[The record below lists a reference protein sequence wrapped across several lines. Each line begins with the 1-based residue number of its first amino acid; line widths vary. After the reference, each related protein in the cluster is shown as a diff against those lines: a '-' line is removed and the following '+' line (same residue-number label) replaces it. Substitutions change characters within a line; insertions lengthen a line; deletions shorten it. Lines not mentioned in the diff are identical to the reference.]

1 VAWVAGGTSGNVLET
16 YRQRECVIVL
26 DVETRVSQ
34 TNGFGGAHDIG
45 ARRGGVGHAT
55 SEEHRQVAVCEC
67 GAQLAGDSRLDLFQ
81 AAERHVA
88 HHHPELV
95 GALELDMVVQ
105 MAEDVGGIDA
115 DRRPGA

>member
-1 VAWVAGGTSGNVLET
+1 MPT
-16 YRQRECVIVL
+16 
-26 DVETRVSQ
+26 VETGVTQ
-34 TNGFGGAHDIG
+34 TSALGGAHDIG
-45 ARRGGVGHAT
+45 ARRGGAGQAT
-55 SEEHRQVAVCEC
+55 FEEHRQVAYCEC
-67 GAQLAGDSRLDLFQ
+67 GAQLAGDSRLELFQ

-95 GALELDMVVQ
+95 GALELDMVVE

>member
-1 VAWVAGGTSGNVLET
+1 VP
-16 YRQRECVIVL
+16 

-34 TNGFGGAHDIG
+34 TNALGGAHDIG
-45 ARRGGVGHAT
+45 GRLSGVGHAT
-55 SEEHRQVAVCEC
+55 VEEHRQVAFCEC

>member
-1 VAWVAGGTSGNVLET
+1 MPA
-16 YRQRECVIVL
+16 
-26 DVETRVSQ
+26 VETGVTDTSAL
-34 TNGFGGAHDIG
+34 GGAHDIG
-45 ARRGGVGHAT
+45 ASRGGVGHAVVD
-55 SEEHRQVAVCEC
+55 EHRQIAFCEC
-67 GAQLAGDSRLDLFQ
+67 GAQLAGDSRLELFQ

-105 MAEDVGGIDA
+105 MAENVGGIDA

>member
-1 VAWVAGGTSGNVLET
+1 VPG
-16 YRQRECVIVL
+16 
-26 DVETRVSQ
+26 VETRVTQ
-34 TNGFGGAHDIG
+34 TNALGGAHDIDG
-45 ARRGGVGHAT
+45 RRTGVGHAIV
-55 SEEHRQVAVCEC
+55 EEHRQVAFCEC

>member
-1 VAWVAGGTSGNVLET
+1 METGVTQTSAL
-16 YRQRECVIVL
+16 
-26 DVETRVSQ
+26 
-34 TNGFGGAHDIG
+34 GGAHDIG
-45 ARRGGVGHAT
+45 ASRGGAGHAT
-55 SEEHRQVAVCEC
+55 AGTHRQVAFCEC
-67 GAQLAGDSRLDLFQ
+67 GAQLAGGSRLELFQ

>member
-1 VAWVAGGTSGNVLET
+1 MPA
-16 YRQRECVIVL
+16 
-26 DVETRVSQ
+26 VETGVTDTSAL
-34 TNGFGGAHDIG
+34 GGAHDIG
-45 ARRGGVGHAT
+45 ASRDDRGHVVVEG
-55 SEEHRQVAVCEC
+55 HRQIAFCEC
-67 GAQLAGDSRLDLFQ
+67 GAQLAGGSRLELFQ

-105 MAEDVGGIDA
+105 MAENVGGIDA